1 MTRLVGIYREPECSP
16 GQHRFNDAWLLDGIG
31 ARLRG
36 RGLEVDLRHADDLG
50 RIAAGETGID
60 AALIFSMCQGPAG
73 LERLARLERDG
84 ARIVN
89 SPRAALNTYR
99 DRLPGLMAASGVPY
113 PRTDLIA
120 TDDRGASV
128 AAREWNGLVWLK
140 RGNVHASV
148 KADVQ
153 RIESRESLAAA
164 VADFAARGIRL
175 AAVQAHV
182 EGDEIKFY
190 GVGRDFFYWFH
201 SAGAQRYPVDE
212 PALVDAARRAADAA
226 GLEIFGGDVIVSPD
240 GGLTLIDLNDWPS
253 FAPCRDA
260 AVDVIADYLA
270 RRVHVAGNYDG
281 LVSGAIKSAV

>member
-16 GQHRFNDAWLLDGIG
+16 GHHRFNDAWLLDGIG

-36 RGLEVDLRHADDLG
+36 RGLEVDLRHVDELS
-50 RIAAGETGID
+50 RIAADGAVD

-73 LERLARLERDG
+73 LELLARLEREG

-99 DRLPGLMAASGVPY
+99 ERLPGLMATAGVPY

-120 TDDRGASV
+120 TDDRGAGV
-128 AAREWNGLVWLK
+128 AAPEWGGVVWLK

-153 RIESRESLAAA
+153 RIESRESLAA

-201 SAGAQRYPVDE
+201 SAGAQRYAVDE
-212 PALVDAARRAADAA
+212 PGLVDAARRAADAA

-281 LVSGAIKSAV
+281 FVSGAIKSAV